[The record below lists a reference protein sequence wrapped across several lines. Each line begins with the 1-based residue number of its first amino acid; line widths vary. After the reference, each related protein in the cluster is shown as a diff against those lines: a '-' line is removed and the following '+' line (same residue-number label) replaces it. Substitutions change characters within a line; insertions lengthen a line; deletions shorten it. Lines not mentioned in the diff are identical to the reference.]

1 MGRPRTGLT
10 IIVAVLLLFG
20 VAACGGGG
28 DSDSDAGGD
37 DGAGDGGGAGG
48 DGSADLPGCPLDAL
62 DDVAPGEPVEVV
74 YWHGMTRVAEDTL
87 VQLTDQF
94 NASQDRVRVKLVNN
108 SAGDQHAK
116 YLAGLET
123 GDLPDVIQHDA
134 TLLRQMVDTETVLPA
149 QSCIDASPDAASAD
163 DASGDGGDAFDED
176 DWVPQSLA
184 YHRIDGVQWALP
196 FGVATPVLVYNR
208 AAFER
213 AGLDPDAPPATLDDY
228 RAAAEALVDAGYR
241 YGAAVAIE
249 AWHFEELLANQG
261 EVYVDEGNGR
271 EGRATAVAFDSAA
284 GEELY
289 AFFDALVDDGLAVT
303 NPREGPDGIN
313 NLLAIGNGDAAMT
326 VVSSSAL
333 GSVLEVLGSGQY
345 DDVELGVGPLPGRT
359 EDGGVVV
366 AGGGLSITASDPA
379 KQAAGWRFVQFLTSP
394 ESQSVWAAA
403 TGYTPVRR
411 SAVDLPEL
419 DQAWADV
426 PEMRVAYD
434 QLVEGAENDATA
446 GPLVGDMPAVR
457 KAVEE
462 ALTAMFVADLA
473 PEEAVA
479 QAAEESDAAIASYN
493 ERLDG

>member
-1 MGRPRTGLT
+1 
-10 IIVAVLLLFG
+10 VA
-20 VAACGGGG
+20 
-28 DSDSDAGGD
+28 
-37 DGAGDGGGAGG
+37 
-48 DGSADLPGCPLDAL
+48 
-62 DDVAPGEPVEVV
+62 
-74 YWHGMTRVAEDTL
+74 R
-87 VQLTDQF
+87 
-94 NASQDRVRVKLVNN
+94 
-108 SAGDQHAK
+108 
-116 YLAGLET
+116 
-123 GDLPDVIQHDA
+123 
-134 TLLRQMVDTETVLPA
+134 
-149 QSCIDASPDAASAD
+149 
-163 DASGDGGDAFDED
+163 
-176 DWVPQSLA
+176 SLA

-271 EGRATAVAFDSAA
+271 EGRATGVAFDSAA
-284 GEELY
+284 GEELF

-303 NPREGPDGIN
+303 NPREGPDAIN
-313 NLLAIGNGDAAMT
+313 NLLSIGNGDAAMT

-345 DDVELGVGPLPGRT
+345 EDVELGVGPLPGRT
-359 EDGGVVV
+359 DNGGVVV
-366 AGGGLSITASDPA
+366 AGGGLSITARDPV

-394 ESQSVWAAA
+394 ESQSVWSAA
-403 TGYTPVRR
+403 TGYTPVRL

-479 QAAEESDAAIASYN
+479 RAAEESDAAIASYN